1 MTLSPS
7 VVGAAGLGGDPGA
20 AWAPP
25 TAPDV
30 AFGSEYA
37 LIAAALALTVA
48 DYGKHGVMRAG
59 AAAAMAMT
67 FEVAARGAGMLEV
80 CARGQ

>member
-1 MTLSPS
+1 MTLPPS
-7 VVGAAGLGGDPGA
+7 VVGAGLGGGPGA